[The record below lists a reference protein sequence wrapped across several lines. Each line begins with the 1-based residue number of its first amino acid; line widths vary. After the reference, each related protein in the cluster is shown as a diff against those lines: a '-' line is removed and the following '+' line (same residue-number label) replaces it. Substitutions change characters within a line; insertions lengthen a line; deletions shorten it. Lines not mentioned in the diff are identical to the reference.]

1 MEHGISKKQ
10 SAILQGVAVWM
21 MVYHHTFLG
30 VTSYKTVFPFLQS
43 EVIQRIAWFCKI
55 CVGIFAFVS
64 GYGLY
69 YSMEKLPRESF
80 FGRMRAE
87 YGGVFGR
94 IIRLYGKLWFVLLL
108 YLGCVVGMGRQ
119 AIIPTVLLGNA
130 TALFPSYNGAWWY
143 VEQYANML
151 LLLPLL
157 DLFLTRLDGAAEK
170 KKKRVFYALAVALGL
185 IVMLIGKLQTGG
197 MRVWPMAV
205 IEWFRPA
212 FLAIFV
218 VGYLMA
224 RCRVYEWWD
233 TLWKKWFKNREKKAA
248 LCFSVVLIGIVVAV
262 RVSLA
267 PDAAYATLDFVLTP
281 LFVYSILTI
290 LSYVKPLET
299 FFAWWSRYS
308 TYIWL
313 VHGFFVMPAFT
324 VVRSA
329 AIPDLVAYLG
339 TMGFSA
345 LAAIA
350 LTGIESLPRRL
361 CRRKKCES

>member
-1 MEHGISKKQ
+1 MENGISKRQ
-10 SAILQGVAVWM
+10 SAVLHGVAIWM
-21 MVYHHTFLG
+21 MVYHHMFLG
-30 VTSYKTVFPFLQS
+30 VTSYETVFPFLQA
-43 EVIQRIAWFCKI
+43 EVIQKIAWFCKI

-94 IIRLYGKLWFVLLL
+94 ILRLYGKLWLVMLF
-108 YLGCVVGMGRQ
+108 YLGCAAGIQHQ
-119 AIIPTVLLGNA
+119 AIIPTELLGNL
-130 TALFPSYNGAWWY
+130 TALSPSYNGAWWY

-157 DLFLTRLDGAAEK
+157 DLLLTRFDGAAEK
-170 KKKRVFYALAVALGL
+170 KKKRVFYALTVVLGL
-185 IVMLIGKLQTGG
+185 IVMLIGKLRTGG

-205 IEWFRPA
+205 IEWFRPV

-224 RCRVYEWWD
+224 RCRVYERWGA
-233 TLWKKWFKNREKKAA
+233 LWKKWFENWEKAAA
-248 LCFSVVLIGIVVAV
+248 LCFSVALIGIVVAV

-267 PDAAYATLDFVLTP
+267 SDPAYATPDFVLTP
-281 LFVYSILTI
+281 LFAYGILVI
-290 LSYVKPLET
+290 FSYVKPLET

-313 VHGFFVMPAFT
+313 VHGFFAMPAFT